1 MKRIYIIYIITA
13 AMLLTACSD
22 WLDVKS
28 ETEYKEEE
36 LFSRENGFKSA
47 LTGIY
52 MSLADR
58 SIYGE
63 NLTMSAIEE
72 LGCVWYCDDFDQ
84 NPGFYYLHKH
94 DYTNDYAKSIIKDI
108 YHQLFFT
115 ITQTNV
121 LLKNLDEHGDAIS
134 SNRRLK
140 MLIEGEAYA
149 VRALCQFDVLRLF
162 GQIPGNKGTANV
174 KLPYSFTTSIND
186 LPAYYDYDNYVRL
199 LNEDITKSLELL
211 KNSDPVMDYPLSELN
226 SVYSNLFEDDYLY
239 FRRTRLNYWAVKALQ
254 ARIDLYLG
262 NTGKAHSGA
271 MEVIQATTTD
281 GNRVVSLDGDNDLD
295 NTAMTLP
302 SEHLFALSKYNVFDY
317 TNSLFVG
324 NSTAQVAPNKHLVL
338 SQEMLNDM
346 FTGTD
351 ISANNRYLKLWNKTA
366 STNQGVIYPCLCKYY
381 FNTSDKAPSATT
393 QALIPVIRLS
403 EMYLIAMETAPDV
416 ATANTLYYDY
426 MRDHKITP
434 EADHF
439 KGMEE
444 VQEEV
449 MKEYRRE
456 LIAEG
461 HVFYTYKR
469 KFANDMKWRD
479 KDDQITE
486 SDYIIPL
493 PDTEYITEGN

>member
-1 MKRIYIIYIITA
+1 
-13 AMLLTACSD
+13 MLLTACSD

-239 FRRTRLNYWAVKALQ
+239 FRHPQPTTLN
-254 ARIDLYLG
+254 
-262 NTGKAHSGA
+262 
-271 MEVIQATTTD
+271 
-281 GNRVVSLDGDNDLD
+281 
-295 NTAMTLP
+295 
-302 SEHLFALSKYNVFDY
+302 
-317 TNSLFVG
+317 
-324 NSTAQVAPNKHLVL
+324 PNP
-338 SQEMLNDM
+338 
-346 FTGTD
+346 
-351 ISANNRYLKLWNKTA
+351 
-366 STNQGVIYPCLCKYY
+366 YP
-381 FNTSDKAPSATT
+381 
-393 QALIPVIRLS
+393 
-403 EMYLIAMETAPDV
+403 
-416 ATANTLYYDY
+416 
-426 MRDHKITP
+426 
-434 EADHF
+434 
-439 KGMEE
+439 
-444 VQEEV
+444 
-449 MKEYRRE
+449 
-456 LIAEG
+456 
-461 HVFYTYKR
+461 
-469 KFANDMKWRD
+469 
-479 KDDQITE
+479 
-486 SDYIIPL
+486 
-493 PDTEYITEGN
+493 